1 MIVAALLAGIVALN
15 VAVLRLNMQVE
26 QLENQRDELVSKREN
41 IQSQLSSTAAAGR
54 IEDIATKTLH
64 LGAPASTTYLEL
76 KHRGPLDDD
85 RAGREPAHSPSHR
98 SLRGR
103 LRRCACFA
111 PAGCRPCVRRRSATS
126 RRTSTARRSRCP
138 PHRGTIYDR
147 LGVELAVGSRATTV
161 YANPRQIRDPRAAAV
176 AVEQSLGLDADKVY
190 PLLADRSRGFVY
202 VERQADPGLAQSL
215 QDKHIQG
222 FGFYDEERRDYPQ
235 KRIGASVLGYAGV
248 DNKGLAG
255 LELELDKTLTGT
267 RGEKTI
273 VKDPFGRTL
282 RGRRLE
288 AGKRRQERLPDA
300 GPLASRARSSACSK
314 RRGRGGRPS
323 PRARSSWIR
332 ARAASWRSRT
342 TPVTTRTSSPT
353 SPQDRQ
359 RNRAVT
365 DTYEPGSTFKIVT
378 ISGALETGLVTPATK
393 FTLPYEIQVA
403 DRKIHDAEPRGTQTM
418 TTDQILSRSSNVGVV
433 TIAEALGQTRVND
446 WIHRFG
452 FGRPT
457 GIDFPGESKGIV
469 LAARGMVGLDDRQ
482 RPDRPG
488 HRGDAGADD
497 RGLRRDCEQGRPHR
511 AASRRPGRER
521 RAGGAGA
528 AAGRLHARPLIEV
541 RHMLREVVEE
551 GSGTAAQIPGYRIA
565 GKTGTAAKPD
575 GAGGYST
582 SAYVAS
588 FVGFVPAKQ
597 PRLVILVTVD
607 EPRGR
612 HLGRG
617 RGGAGIR
624 RDRQVRPAIPRDSAR
639 LAGAAAGL
647 PPLRS

>member
-1 MIVAALLAGIVALN
+1 MTARVANRRIRLLIALFAAVFSVALL
-15 VAVLRLNMQVE
+15 
-26 QLENQRDELVSKREN
+26 
-41 IQSQLSSTAAAGR
+41 
-54 IEDIATKTLH
+54 
-64 LGAPASTTYLEL
+64 
-76 KHRGPLDDD
+76 
-85 RAGREPAHSPSHR
+85 RAGWLQA
-98 SLRGR
+98 
-103 LRRCACFA
+103 
-111 PAGCRPCVRRRSATS
+111 VRAQALGNMATS
-126 RRTSTARRSRCP
+126 QHRETIDVP

-161 YANPRQIRDPRAAAV
+161 YANPRQIQDPRAAAL
-176 AVEQSLGLDADKVY
+176 AVEQTLGLNGDRVY

-235 KRIGASVLGYAGV
+235 NRIGASVLGYAGV
-248 DNKGLAG
+248 DNKGLSG

-267 RGEKTI
+267 QGEKTI

-282 RGRRLE
+282 QVVDSKPGSD
-288 AGKRRQERLPDA
+288 GKNVYLTLDHSIQGQVERVLAETRERWAAKSASAIVMDPRTGGILAIANDPGYDANRYPDVPQE
-300 GPLASRARSSACSK
+300 
-314 RRGRGGRPS
+314 
-323 PRARSSWIR
+323 
-332 ARAASWRSRT
+332 
-342 TPVTTRTSSPT
+342 
-353 SPQDRQ
+353 RQ

-378 ISGALETGLVTPATK
+378 ISGALETGLVTPSTK

-403 DRKIHDAEPRGTQTM
+403 DRKIHDAELRGTQTM

-457 GIDFPGESKGIV
+457 GIDYPGESKGIV
-469 LAARGMVGLDDRQ
+469 LSPDEWSGSTIGNVPIGQGIAVTPVQMIAAYGAIANRGV
-482 RPDRPG
+482 
-488 HRGDAGADD
+488 
-497 RGLRRDCEQGRPHR
+497 
-511 AASRRPGRER
+511 
-521 RAGGAGA
+521 
-528 AAGRLHARPLIEV
+528 LIEPHLVDRVGNGERVQPVRRRVVSTKTADQV

-588 FVGFVPAKQ
+588 FVGFVPANK
-597 PRLVILVTVD
+597 PRLVVLVTVD
-607 EPRGR
+607 EPRGAIW
-612 HLGRG
+612 
-617 RGGAGIR
+617 GGVVAA
-624 RDRQVRPAIPRDSAR
+624 PAFAEIAKFALQYLEIPPD
-639 LAGAAAGL
+639 
-647 PPLRS
+647 